1 MNYGNEDTR
10 YFGGIPSSI
19 ISYSSDRGRYQ
30 AYDGIYDTTSN
41 TTQQYTTL
49 QNQITSLSNKI
60 VALQIAKSSQ
70 SITESPNLIANGD
83 CSQFSLAYPV
93 IGDSGGSGKTGLVI
107 QGKSIPIMDRW
118 YHTAELAG
126 VNPNNLRFE
135 CSRVDISSYVG
146 GGAIYGTYPS
156 LTTYGMLCKWYNRT
170 GASAPTFLALEHVSP
185 TDYSK
190 SGGMIAIQHCIPNV
204 KQFVNNTFQLGFWLY
219 SSKATY
225 GYINIM
231 RQYNWN
237 QGGDDSKYKT
247 DASLERIKIE
257 TIKLEM
263 GWNYI
268 NTSFTVSSLSV
279 SKTIVED
286 KNGLVI
292 QIGPCYYRWY
302 SPTSHVMYGSADIF
316 LSNSPELQF
325 VFAELQLRSDTFPS
339 KDNFPVN
346 IREEERTLPYVN
358 YCSSL
363 KPTRITTSSNPNGIQ
378 VLGTGTPYVIGTL
391 DPSTTTYAAVIPLLY
406 ASKMKACP
414 KYIYYNTIDYS
425 TNSRTFKNFFYETNQ
440 ATSDSSTY
448 YTFAANASSGMQ
460 VDTYCV
466 SASGAVNIV
475 DSNVMPTNSQMISI
489 SENNA
494 WFKFSKSIN
503 SGAYV
508 IPTASIF
515 KTASNSTTVWGWFT
529 FIVPESHYGNQN
541 TYAKDFLTYVDYI
554 FTALTSRPFI

>member
-19 ISYSSDRGRYQ
+19 ISYSTDRGRYQ

-41 TTQQYTTL
+41 TTQQFTTL
-49 QNQITSLSNKI
+49 QNQITTLSNKI
-60 VALQIAKSSQ
+60 GELQVSKSSQ

-83 CSQFSLAYPV
+83 CSQFTLAYPV
-93 IGDSGGSGKTGLVI
+93 IGDSGGSGKTYLVI
-107 QGKSIPIMDRW
+107 QGRSIPIMDRW

-126 VNPNNLRFE
+126 LNPNNLRFE

-146 GGAIYGTYPS
+146 GGPIYGTYPS
-156 LTTYGMLCKWYNRT
+156 LTTYGMLCKWRNRT
-170 GASAPTFLALEHVSP
+170 GASAPIFLALEHVSP
-185 TDYSK
+185 TNYSK

-204 KQFVNNTFQLGFWLY
+204 KQFVNNTYNLGFWLY

-237 QGGDDSKYKT
+237 EGVDAAKYDT

-257 TIKLEM
+257 TIKLGM

-268 NTSFTVSSLSV
+268 NTTFNVSSLSV

-302 SPTSHVMYGSADIF
+302 SPTSYTMYGSADIF

-325 VFAELQLRSDTFPS
+325 VFAELQLRSDTIPS
-339 KDNFPVN
+339 KNNFPVN
-346 IREEERTLPYVN
+346 MREEERTLPYVN

-363 KPTRITTSSNPNGIQ
+363 KPTSITASSNPNGIQ
-378 VLGTGTPYVIGTL
+378 VLGTGTPYGIGAL
-391 DPSTTTYAAVIPLLY
+391 DPSTTTYAAIIPLLY
-406 ASKMKACP
+406 ASRMKACP
-414 KYIYYNTIDYS
+414 RFIYYSAIDYS
-425 TNSRTFKNFFYETNQ
+425 TGSRTIKNFYYDTNQ
-440 ATSDSSTY
+440 ASSDSSSF
-448 YTFAANASSGMQ
+448 YTFTIYGSTGMQ
-460 VDTYCV
+460 IDTYCV
-466 SASGAVNIV
+466 SGNGSLNTVNA
-475 DSNVMPTNSQMISI
+475 NVMPTNSQMISI
-489 SENNA
+489 SENKA
-494 WFKFSKSIN
+494 WFKFSTSVN
-503 SGAYV
+503 TGAYV

-515 KTASNSTTVWGWFT
+515 KTASNNTTVWGWFT
-529 FIVPESHYGNQN
+529 FIVPESHYGSQN
-541 TYAKDFLTYVDYI
+541 PYAKDFLEYVDYSY
-554 FTALTSRPFI
+554 TALTSRPFI